1 MGTHE
6 YPPDVW
12 ILYGRGVVRIST
24 ELILA
29 GVNEN
34 TDAHLMVGVLV
45 NSLLLFN
52 QKKKGCFCFPG
63 NLAFENHL
71 GNPNAARA
79 VFGLPIPINV
89 ARRSQLFLTSLPFWS
104 IFNID
109 REEPDPAG
117 V

>member
-63 NLAFENHL
+63 NLAFENNL

-79 VFGLPIPINV
+79 ALGC
-89 ARRSQLFLTSLPFWS
+89 QFLSTWHA
-104 IFNID
+104 
-109 REEPDPAG
+109 DPNFF
-117 V
+117 